1 MKKLSF
7 ASSLLIIVII
17 LILASACVISPK
29 QFIPG
34 NKVEKGTPEAIP
46 SDTAVAL
53 VDTPVQAE
61 FSPTPI
67 IWTVT
72 PKLITVTPQMS
83 LTPEFTA
90 TVPQPTVTPV
100 AATATSLPSLTPATN
115 TQMIKIYLVAIG
127 DNGAS
132 GTKIGCDDSLIAV
145 DVGIPPTTGVLRA
158 SLSELLAIESEFYGD
173 SGLYNALYQS
183 NLEIGDLTVING
195 LARIY
200 LTGDVML
207 GGVCDHPRV
216 EAQLSAIAMQFSTVS
231 SVEIFINGIPLKDVL
246 SLK

>member
-1 MKKLSF
+1 MKKYSF

-17 LILASACVISPK
+17 LLMASACVISPR

-34 NKVEKGTPEAIP
+34 NKVEKGTPLAIP
-46 SDTAVAL
+46 NDTAVAL

-67 IWTVT
+67 IWTAT
-72 PKLITVTPQMS
+72 PIVITATPQVS

-90 TVPQPTVTPV
+90 TMPQPTVAPV
-100 AATATSLPSLTPATN
+100 SATATSLPSLTPASN
-115 TQMIKIYLVAIG
+115 TQIIKIYLVAIG
-127 DNGAS
+127 DNGVS
-132 GTKIGCDDSLIAV
+132 GTKIGCDDSLISV
-145 DVGIPPTTGVLRA
+145 DVGIPPTAGVLRA
-158 SLSELLAIESEFYGD
+158 ALSELLAVDSEFYGD

-183 NLEIGDLTVING
+183 NLEIGDLSVING
-195 LARIY
+195 LAKIY
-200 LTGDVML
+200 LTGDLML

-216 EAQLSAIAMQFSTVS
+216 EAQLNAIALQFSTVS

>member
-1 MKKLSF
+1 MKKHGF
-7 ASSLLIIVII
+7 ASPVLITFII
-17 LILASACVISPK
+17 LLMVSACVISPK

-34 NKVEKGTPEAIP
+34 NKVEKGTSLAIP
-46 SDTAVAL
+46 SDTAGVM
-53 VDTPVQAE
+53 VDTPAQVE

-67 IWTVT
+67 IWTAT
-72 PKLITVTPQMS
+72 PIIITATPQVS

-90 TVPQPTVTPV
+90 TVPQPTVAPV
-100 AATATSLPSLTPATN
+100 SATATSLPSLTPASN
-115 TQMIKIYLVAIG
+115 TQIIKIYLVGIG
-127 DNGAS
+127 DNGTS

-145 DVGIPPTTGVLRA
+145 DVGIPPTAGVLRA
-158 SLSELLAIESEFYGD
+158 ALSELLAIDSDFYGD

-183 NLEIGDLTVING
+183 NLEIGDLSVING

-200 LTGDVML
+200 LTGDLML

-216 EAQLSAIAMQFSTVS
+216 EAQLNAIALQFTTVS

>member
-1 MKKLSF
+1 MKKHSF
-7 ASSLLIIVII
+7 ASPLLITGII
-17 LILASACVISPK
+17 LLMVSACVISPK

-34 NKVEKGTPEAIP
+34 SKVGKGTSLAIP
-46 SDTAVAL
+46 SDTAEAL
-53 VDTPVQAE
+53 VDTPEQAE

-67 IWTVT
+67 IWTAT
-72 PKLITVTPQMS
+72 PIVITATPQLS

-90 TVPQPTVTPV
+90 TVPQPTAASVS
-100 AATATSLPSLTPATN
+100 ATATSLPSLTPASN
-115 TQMIKIYLVAIG
+115 TQVIKIYLVAIG
-127 DNGAS
+127 DNGAT
-132 GTKIGCDDSLIAV
+132 GTKIGCDDSLIPV

-158 SLSELLAIESEFYGD
+158 ALSELLAIESEFYGS

-183 NLEIGDLTVING
+183 DLEIGDLTVING

-200 LTGDVML
+200 LTGDLML

-216 EAQLSAIAMQFSTVS
+216 EAQLNAIALQFSTVS
-231 SVEIFINGIPLKDVL
+231 SVEIFINSIPLKDVL